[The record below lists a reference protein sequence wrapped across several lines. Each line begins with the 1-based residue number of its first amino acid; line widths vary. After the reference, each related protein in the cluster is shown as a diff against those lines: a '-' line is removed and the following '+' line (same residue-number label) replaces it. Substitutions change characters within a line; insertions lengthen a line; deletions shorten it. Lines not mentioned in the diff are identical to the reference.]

1 MSNQCDMC
9 ANYAYDEEFEEYY
22 CVVELDEDEYY
33 RYISDKSESCPY
45 FKNGDE
51 YAVVRHQM

>member
-9 ANYAYDEEFEEYY
+9 ANYAYDEEFDEYY

-33 RYISDKSESCPY
+33 RYISDRSVSCPY
-45 FKNGDE
+45 YKNGDE
-51 YAVVRHQM
+51 YAVVKHQM

>member
-9 ANYAYDEEFEEYY
+9 ANYAYDEEYDEYY
-22 CVVELDEDEYY
+22 CAIDLDEDEYY
-33 RYISDKSESCPY
+33 RYISDRSAVCPY

-51 YAVVRHQM
+51 YAVVKHQM